1 MERFPL
7 ETYRTVPQIADST
20 TTVRQTAA
28 ATRTS
33 TEQNLLV
40 CVLYATISAIKLH
53 QAMCFSTVLVYYRL
67 QPSCRKSRF
76 SMKDTTRS
84 TRMQL
89 EQKVDGKVGIR
100 IVIAIQAKDSL
111 LFKDYDS

>member
-1 MERFPL
+1 MYSYEYFQGFWLLNTVQNGMEI
-7 ETYRTVPQIADST
+7 V
-20 TTVRQTAA
+20 
-28 ATRTS
+28 
-33 TEQNLLV
+33 
-40 CVLYATISAIKLH
+40 
-53 QAMCFSTVLVYYRL
+53 VYYRL

-89 EQKVDGKVGIR
+89 EQKVDGNVGIR
-100 IVIAIQAKDSL
+100 IAIAIQATDSL